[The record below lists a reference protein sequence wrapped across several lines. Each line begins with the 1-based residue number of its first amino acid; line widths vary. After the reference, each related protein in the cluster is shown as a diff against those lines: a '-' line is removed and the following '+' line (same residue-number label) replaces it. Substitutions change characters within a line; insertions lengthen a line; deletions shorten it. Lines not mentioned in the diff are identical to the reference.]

1 MFILWLVFT
10 AGVVLLLGAATP
22 ARLQMLRAD
31 AYGFGEGLQAWGIS
45 LPFFAAYFVFWE
57 LVVAL
62 GSLLVAAFIAWKRPN
77 DWFAMLVAIS
87 LALFGLLPPLIDGLV
102 YVSPGWQ
109 LPVAVLRLV
118 EFGCLMAVL
127 CLFPNGRFEPGWTR
141 WLFLLWWLFFLVVFT
156 INPKILSDTAVLPNT
171 RSLEDATWVFTGSLW
186 YLVAIFGQIVRYRR
200 YATAVEKQQMKWVL
214 FGFALTVIFSVTMSL
229 LLISFPGLTASP
241 RNEAGMIVIFGAIYL
256 ITALILPISIALSIL
271 RYRLWE
277 VDILLNRTL
286 VYGGLSLGIVV
297 IYILIVGSLGTL
309 FQSQGN
315 FLFALLA
322 TGLIAL
328 LFQPLRDRLQK
339 GVNRLMFGERDD
351 PYKVLSEL
359 GQQLQTT
366 DTPQATLQSLVE
378 TIAATLKLP
387 YVAVELTGE
396 AGRVSGAETG
406 QAMAETAEVPLRYQ
420 NETIGYLVASP
431 RAAGESF
438 TERERRLLSGIAGQ
452 AGAVA
457 YSMRL
462 TTALQRQREKL
473 VLAREEERRRIRRDL
488 HDELGPTLA
497 SQTFALDAILD
508 TLETDPQAATQLL
521 KSLKS
526 QNQETVA
533 DIRRLVHEL
542 RPPALDELGV
552 IGALEAQGGRLN
564 NRDSLQIR
572 ITAEPNPLP
581 PLPAAVE
588 VAAYRIALEAM
599 TNVVKHAGA
608 EKCAIRLRI
617 ADCGLRIADG
627 DHLRIQIEDDGKG
640 IAGDYTPGVGLGSMR
655 ERAEELG
662 GVLEVRSGANEG
674 TRVTAVLPL

>member
-1 MFILWLVFT
+1 MFILWLAIT
-10 AGVVLLLGAATP
+10 AGVILLLGAATP

-62 GSLLVAAFIAWKRPN
+62 GSLLVSAFIAWKRPN
-77 DWFAMLVAIS
+77 EWFAMLVAIS

-109 LPVAVLRLV
+109 LLVAVLRLV

-141 WLFLLWWLFFLVVFT
+141 WLFLLWCLFFVVIFT
-156 INPKILSDTAVLPNT
+156 INPKLLSDTAVLPNT
-171 RSLEDATWVFTGSLW
+171 RSLKDAALVFTSSLW
-186 YLVAIFGQIVRYRR
+186 YLAAIAGQIVRYRR

-214 FGFALTVIFSVTMSL
+214 FGFALTVIFSVTISL

-315 FLFALLA
+315 FFFALLA

-328 LFQPLRDRLQK
+328 LFQPLRSRLQQ

-378 TIAATLKLP
+378 TIAVTLKLP
-387 YVAVELTGE
+387 YVAIELAGE
-396 AGRVSGAETG
+396 EGRLSGAETG
-406 QAMAETAEVPLRYQ
+406 QAVVETAELPLRYQ
-420 NETIGYLVASP
+420 NETIGYLVTSP

-438 TERERRLLSGIAGQ
+438 TERERHLLAGIAGQ

-462 TTALQRQREKL
+462 TAALQHSREKL
-473 VLAREEERRRIRRDL
+473 VLTREEERRRIRRDL

-497 SQTFALDAILD
+497 SQTFAMDAAIDALA
-508 TLETDPQAATQLL
+508 TDPHETTRLLQAL
-521 KSLKS
+521 KL

-533 DIRRLVHEL
+533 AIRRLVYEL
-542 RPPALDELGV
+542 RPPALDELGLTS
-552 IGALEAQGGRLN
+552 ALATQARRLTGHDN
-564 NRDSLQIR
+564 VRIR
-572 ITAEPNPLP
+572 ITSQPDPLP
-581 PLPAAVE
+581 PLSAAVE

-599 TNVVKHAGA
+599 TNAARHAHARGCDVLLRV
-608 EKCAIRLRI
+608 EENGRRRLRI
-617 ADCGLRIADG
+617 EIT
-627 DHLRIQIEDDGKG
+627 DDGIG
-640 IAGDYTPGVGLGSMR
+640 LPDDFTAGVGLHSMH
-655 ERAEELG
+655 ERADELG
-662 GVLEVRSGANEG
+662 GSFEVYTSPDGG
-674 TRVTAVLPL
+674 TKVTAVMPL